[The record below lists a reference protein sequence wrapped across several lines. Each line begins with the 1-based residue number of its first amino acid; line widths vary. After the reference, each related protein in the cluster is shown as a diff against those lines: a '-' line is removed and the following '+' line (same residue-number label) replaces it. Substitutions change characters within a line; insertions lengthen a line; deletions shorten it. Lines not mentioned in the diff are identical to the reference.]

1 MDLDLPSDPPD
12 LGITTS
18 PPGSPLPSSPLLAK
32 SQAREPENTQKQGL
46 LGSKWGG
53 FELPSS
59 INPFS
64 SPEISAPN
72 RNLTPNRPSAAPQ
85 TRKRL
90 ANPISAPR
98 KSLKASSNNQPKDS
112 APEPSDPEN
121 LPDLAKEAI
130 LEARDLLVKAYS
142 LTSSR
147 HQQSQLLD
155 LLEVFREYTE
165 KGKLRTTSAILANQ
179 IQHLETTTR
188 KIEAKVREVP
198 SSRLA
203 PSSIKTTTPT
213 TGSGTGT
220 APGNACAG
228 SLPTGPRV
236 APRTYA
242 TLATS
247 QNPETEWTTVTT
259 TKKAKNETKPKLT
272 RANNRL
278 ILVRDPTTSLE
289 FSSLEVRNKINK
301 AFNNKGVP
309 TPVVTSVTKTLNKL
323 NVVITTTS
331 PFTAD
336 YLLDKQ
342 AIWEPILGFS
352 FVKAQKDIPWHKV
365 VLHGVSTQDF
375 SDISL
380 LFDEIRTFNKDLNPI
395 GNPYWLTPENK
406 RATQLSGSIVVSF
419 TTEQEALRA
428 IKNRLY
434 IGGISVRV
442 EKYYE
447 IAPTSQCNKCQGF
460 RHLESHCKR
469 GVKCGLCANNHHTS
483 QHPCNIC
490 HIKGQKCIHLTPK
503 CANCSENHPSN
514 YKGCETLV
522 AIKNK
527 AINNS
532 S

>member
-1 MDLDLPSDPPD
+1 M
-12 LGITTS
+12 
-18 PPGSPLPSSPLLAK
+18 
-32 SQAREPENTQKQGL
+32 
-46 LGSKWGG
+46 
-53 FELPSS
+53 
-59 INPFS
+59 
-64 SPEISAPN
+64 
-72 RNLTPNRPSAAPQ
+72 TPNRPSAAPQ

-242 TLATS
+242 TL
-247 QNPETEWTTVTT
+247 VTT
-259 TKKAKNETKPKLT
+259 QP
-272 RANNRL
+272 
-278 ILVRDPTTSLE
+278 VGQG
-289 FSSLEVRNKINK
+289 
-301 AFNNKGVP
+301 GVVLP
-309 TPVVTSVTKTLNKL
+309 GWL
-323 NVVITTTS
+323 
-331 PFTAD
+331 
-336 YLLDKQ
+336 
-342 AIWEPILGFS
+342 WLGF
-352 FVKAQKDIPWHKV
+352 
-365 VLHGVSTQDF
+365 GC
-375 SDISL
+375 
-380 LFDEIRTFNKDLNPI
+380 
-395 GNPYWLTPENK
+395 
-406 RATQLSGSIVVSF
+406 
-419 TTEQEALRA
+419 
-428 IKNRLY
+428 
-434 IGGISVRV
+434 GG
-442 EKYYE
+442 
-447 IAPTSQCNKCQGF
+447 
-460 RHLESHCKR
+460 
-469 GVKCGLCANNHHTS
+469 
-483 QHPCNIC
+483 
-490 HIKGQKCIHLTPK
+490 
-503 CANCSENHPSN
+503 
-514 YKGCETLV
+514 
-522 AIKNK
+522 
-527 AINNS
+527 
-532 S
+532 

>member
-1 MDLDLPSDPPD
+1 MV
-12 LGITTS
+12 
-18 PPGSPLPSSPLLAK
+18 
-32 SQAREPENTQKQGL
+32 ARPT
-46 LGSKWGG
+46 
-53 FELPSS
+53 
-59 INPFS
+59 
-64 SPEISAPN
+64 
-72 RNLTPNRPSAAPQ
+72 
-85 TRKRL
+85 
-90 ANPISAPR
+90 
-98 KSLKASSNNQPKDS
+98 
-112 APEPSDPEN
+112 
-121 LPDLAKEAI
+121 
-130 LEARDLLVKAYS
+130 LV
-142 LTSSR
+142 
-147 HQQSQLLD
+147 
-155 LLEVFREYTE
+155 REYTE

-434 IGGISVRV
+434 IGGISVRA

-447 IAPTSQCNKCQGF
+447 IAPTLQCNKCQGF
-460 RHLESHCKR
+460 GHLESHCKR
-469 GVKCGLCANNHHTS
+469 GVKCGLCASNHHTS

-514 YKGCETLV
+514 HKGCETLV